1 MLGDVGSPKPLDQ
14 TEPAPLDQTIVGLG
28 NARQALARATG
39 HPAGSPEGPGPVQP
53 SETDRLVLEAFLR
66 ARDRTRGPLMAMTDR
81 TMMANVGAS
90 ELLQSRDRRMLW
102 DWARNVLESG
112 SGSPMNMVLGNGVSV
127 AAHCEPVAHQ
137 DHLVGAVLH
146 LSLDDPKRDRTGGP
160 TATEL
165 RDKGAIVPLD
175 PYLLTGWAEL
185 TDAERAVA
193 DLVAQGL
200 TNKQTAKR
208 MIMSHHTVDYHLRSV
223 YRKLGV
229 SSRVEVARLLGEH
242 YETLKAS

>member
-1 MLGDVGSPKPLDQ
+1 
-14 TEPAPLDQTIVGLG
+14 
-28 NARQALARATG
+28 
-39 HPAGSPEGPGPVQP
+39 
-53 SETDRLVLEAFLR
+53 
-66 ARDRTRGPLMAMTDR
+66 MTDR
-81 TMMANVGAS
+81 TIMANVSAS
-90 ELLQSRDRRMLW
+90 ELLQSADRRILW
-102 DWARNVLESG
+102 DWAGNVLNSSSG
-112 SGSPMNMVLGNGVSV
+112 SSTKVVLSNGVSV
-127 AAHCEPVAHQ
+127 AARCEPVAHQ

-160 TATEL
+160 TATGL

-175 PYLLTGWAEL
+175 PHLLTGWAEL
-185 TDAERAVA
+185 TDAERTVT

>member
-1 MLGDVGSPKPLDQ
+1 MLRDIGSPTPLDQ
-14 TEPAPLDQTIVGLG
+14 TELGPLD
-28 NARQALARATG
+28 
-39 HPAGSPEGPGPVQP
+39 HPGPVQP
-53 SETDRLVLEAFLR
+53 SQTDRLVLEAFLR
-66 ARDRTRGPLMAMTDR
+66 ARDRTRGPLVAMTDR
-81 TMMANVGAS
+81 TMMANVTAS
-90 ELLQSRDRRMLW
+90 ELLQSRDRRILW
-102 DWARNVLESG
+102 DWARNVLNGS
-112 SGSPMNMVLGNGVSV
+112 SGSPTKVVLSNGVSV
-127 AAHCEPVAHQ
+127 AARCEPVAHQ
-137 DHLVGAVLH
+137 DHRVGAVLH
-146 LSLDDPKRDRTGGP
+146 LSLDDPKRDRADGS

-185 TDAERAVA
+185 TDAERTVA